1 VKKATIIPVMD
12 HRGIVGLIVEFR
24 PDYVEAYDIDGLHLL
39 GAYSSKVEAAAELVL
54 HDERPRFTH

>member
-1 VKKATIIPVMD
+1 MD

-54 HDERPRFTH
+54 HDERPRLTH